1 MCPRL
6 CRLGAFLAVLGLAA
20 AGCSRLA
27 MLAFQ
32 KPEITFRGVEVYSF
46 GFDGASLDV
55 LVDVYNPNGF
65 GFAVERLT
73 YDLHVEDMPW
83 GSGETESSLAVPARD
98 TATLRLPIEVDWSRL
113 GGVGREVLQA
123 GKVRYGVSGRVT
135 IRSDRGRQ
143 FEVPYDRTGEVS
155 ILESDR
161 MR

>member
-1 MCPRL
+1 MYRRL
-6 CRLGAFLAVLGLAA
+6 YRLGVILALIALGSAA
-20 AGCSRLA
+20 CSRLR

-46 GFDGASLDV
+46 GLGGASLDV
-55 LVDVYNPNGF
+55 LVDVYNPNSF

-73 YDLHVEDMPW
+73 YDLEVEDTPW
-83 GSGETESSLAVPARD
+83 GSGETESSLAVPPRD

-123 GKVRYGVSGRVT
+123 GKVRYGVTGRVT
-135 IRSDRGRQ
+135 IRSDRGN

-155 ILESDR
+155 ILQSDR
-161 MR
+161 PR

>member
-1 MCPRL
+1 MYRRL
-6 CRLGAFLAVLGLAA
+6 YRLGVFLAVVALGL

-46 GFDGASLDV
+46 GLGGASLDV
-55 LVDVYNPNGF
+55 LVDVYNPNSF

-73 YDLHVEDMPW
+73 YDLEVEDTPW

-155 ILESDR
+155 ILQSDR
-161 MR
+161 ER